1 MNSGGPPPLAL
12 PAVVSRRK
20 QLAPAVAAASLV
32 LGLGGLGFGLA
43 ANLRADSIE
52 ERLSTVEKSQQTAG
66 VVEAASSPAS
76 TALSAE
82 NADAARTEIRT
93 AFANVY
99 TGVLP
104 IEERLAYIDDPSGI
118 GPVLSALSTGP
129 AAPLAL
135 SSRVAVD
142 RITFESAND
151 TPSDTRSRYMARH
164 PLLGVRDW
172 RLAWTE
178 LGRSR
183 VPLSV
188 RISPASGLDA
198 PEVVWSSLAGGASLT
213 A

>member
-151 TPSDTRSRYMARH
+151 ATVRYTVTIYGSPPAAGRQGLATRVDGAWKVSRAT
-164 PLLGVRDW
+164 VCAD
-172 RLAWTE
+172 
-178 LGRSR
+178 
-183 VPLSV
+183 
-188 RISPASGLDA
+188 
-198 PEVVWSSLAGGASLT
+198 LAGLGFGCT
-213 A
+213 